1 MKRLFTLSLAMVMAI
16 GFCSASSS
24 VIVAPG
30 AGAAPREI
38 VAPAPSAAPAVIAA
52 APGATTAAPAALKA
66 ADINIPL
73 GNTGKTVNLQE
84 LATMKASDLETMTG
98 KKMNLLRRLEFKLAQ
113 KKLRHSINADG
124 TIINK
129 KLAMLAS
136 RDMDGETGFHIGG
149 FALGFLL
156 GLIGVLIAYLINDE
170 KKHNRVKWAWIGLA
184 CIVVIIIAVNL

>member
-1 MKRLFTLSLAMVMAI
+1 MKRLFTLSLAMAVAI

-24 VIVAPG
+24 VVVAPG
-30 AGAAPREI
+30 ANAAPRQI
-38 VAPAPSAAPAVIAA
+38 VAPAPSVAPAVTAAAPA
-52 APGATTAAPAALKA
+52 GTAAGPAALKA
-66 ADINIPL
+66 ADIRIPL

-98 KKMNLLRRLEFKLAQ
+98 KKMGLLRRVEFKLAQ
-113 KKLRHSINADG
+113 KKLRRSINADG
-124 TIINK
+124 TINNK

-136 RDMDGETGFHIGG
+136 KDMDGDTGFHIGG

-184 CIVVIIIAVNL
+184 VIVVIVIAVSV

>member
-24 VIVAPG
+24 VVVAPG
-30 AGAAPREI
+30 ASAAAREI
-38 VAPAPSAAPAVIAA
+38 VAPAPSVAPAVTAAAPAGTA
-52 APGATTAAPAALKA
+52 AAPAALKA

-73 GNTGKTVNLQE
+73 GKTGKTVNLQE
-84 LATMKASDLETMTG
+84 LATMKVSDVETMTG
-98 KKMNLLRRLEFKLAQ
+98 KKMGLLRRVEFKLAQ
-113 KKLRHSINADG
+113 KKLRRWINADG
-124 TIINK
+124 TINNK

-136 RDMDGETGFHIGG
+136 KDMDGDTGFHIGG

-184 CIVVIIIAVNL
+184 VIVVIVIAVSV